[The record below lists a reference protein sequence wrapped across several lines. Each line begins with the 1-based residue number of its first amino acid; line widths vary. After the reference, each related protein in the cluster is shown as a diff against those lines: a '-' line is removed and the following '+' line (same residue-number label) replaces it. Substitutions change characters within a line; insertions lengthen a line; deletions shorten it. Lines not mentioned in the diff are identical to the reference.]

1 MFNVSCQNTYT
12 KLFTS
17 SVKKFKIPTNKYD
30 NKISVALQYCS
41 IKVYEY
47 RQTKYTNKRLF

>member
-1 MFNVSCQNTYT
+1 MSLVKIHKVDYFLS
-12 KLFTS
+12 
-17 SVKKFKIPTNKYD
+17 KKFKIPTNKYD
-30 NKISVALQYCS
+30 NKISVALQYRS